1 MEPILGQAGGQA
13 GAASITDGSD
23 ATFREDVIDASM
35 SVPVVV
41 DFWAPWCG
49 PCKQLGPAIEK
60 VITNAGGKAKLVKI
74 NIDENP
80 AIAGQLRVQSI
91 PAVFGFVGGRPVDGF
106 AGALPESQI
115 KEFVNRLIQM
125 GGGEAGEDPVE
136 QAMEQAAAA
145 TEAGDHATAAAIYAQ
160 VVQHDPEQIQALAKL
175 AQAYIKLEE
184 LEAAREVLAGVPAD
198 KANDADVAS
207 ARSALE
213 LAEKAGEAAARLGD
227 LEAKLAA
234 NPNDHQARFD
244 LADAQAAM
252 GRSEE
257 AIDNLLHIIQVER
270 GWNDDA
276 ARLHLLKVF
285 EALGPTDEAVQS
297 GRRRLSS
304 LLFS

>member
-1 MEPILGQAGGQA
+1 MEPILGQAGSQA

-136 QAMEQAAAA
+136 QAMEQATAA

-160 VVQHDPEQIQALAKL
+160 VVQHDPEQVQALAKL

-198 KANDADVAS
+198 KASDADVAS

-213 LAEKAGEAAARLGD
+213 LAEKAGEAAARLGE
-227 LEAKLAA
+227 LEATLAA

-285 EALGPTDEAVQS
+285 EALGPTDEAVLS

>member
-13 GAASITDGSD
+13 GAAAVTDGSD

-60 VITNAGGKAKLVKI
+60 VIANTQGKAKLVKI

-115 KEFVNRLIQM
+115 KEFVSRLIQM
-125 GGGEAGEDPVE
+125 AGGDAEDPIE
-136 QAMEQAAAA
+136 QAMEQASEAAD
-145 TEAGDHATAAAIYAQ
+145 AGDYATAAGIYAQ
-160 VVQHDPEQIQALAKL
+160 VVQHDPEHVSAIAKL
-175 AQAYIKLEE
+175 AQAYLKLDE
-184 LEAAREVLAGVPAD
+184 LDAARQVLSGVPED
-198 KANDADVAS
+198 KADDAEVTS
-207 ARSALE
+207 ARAALE
-213 LAEKAGEAAARLGD
+213 LAEKAGEAASQLGE
-227 LEAKLAA
+227 LEAKLEA
-234 NPNDHQARFD
+234 NPNDHQARLD

-252 GRSEE
+252 GQSEE
-257 AIDNLLHIIQVER
+257 AIDNLLHIIMVDR

-285 EALGPTDEAVQS
+285 EALGPTDEAVVS

>member
-1 MEPILGQAGGQA
+1 MEPLIGQADAQA
-13 GAASITDGSD
+13 GSAAIIDGTD
-23 ATFREDVIDASM
+23 ATFRADVMDASM
-35 SVPVVV
+35 EVPVIV

-49 PCKQLGPAIEK
+49 PCKQLGPALEK
-60 VITNAGGKAKLVKI
+60 VIRNSGGKARLVKI

-80 AIAGQLRVQSI
+80 GIAGQLRVQSI

-125 GGGEAGEDPVE
+125 GGGEGGDPIED
-136 QAMEQAAAA
+136 AMEQAAAA
-145 TEAGDHATAAAIYAQ
+145 VEAGDYATAAGIYGQ
-160 VVQHDPEQIQALAKL
+160 VLEHDHEHTKAAAKL
-175 AQAYIKLEE
+175 VQAYIKLGE
-184 LEAAREVLAGVPAD
+184 LEAAAAVLAEIPEAKQQD
-198 KANDADVAS
+198 PDVAS
-207 ARSALE
+207 ARAALE
-213 LAEKAGEAAARLGD
+213 LASKSGEAEAELAA

-234 NPNDHQARFD
+234 NPKDHQARFD
-244 LADAQAAM
+244 LADAQAAT

-257 AIDNLLHIIQVER
+257 AVDNLLTIVQTDR

-276 ARLHLLKVF
+276 ARLQLLKVF
-285 EALGPTDEAVQS
+285 EALGPTDPVVVS